1 MKKQLFLTK
10 KELLIAFKC
19 ITDTSQILIK
29 TGASSFIQF
38 VKKSIFPIED
48 FTGSWSQTKPTAHIV
63 LYSSL
68 ILIYNPTWELSV
80 KTGKKLKV
88 AFRWSKKYNVKKIL
102 GNLILERALLLCIFS
117 YRWSGDQVN

>member
-88 AFRWSKKYNVKKIL
+88 AFR
-102 GNLILERALLLCIFS
+102 
-117 YRWSGDQVN
+117 